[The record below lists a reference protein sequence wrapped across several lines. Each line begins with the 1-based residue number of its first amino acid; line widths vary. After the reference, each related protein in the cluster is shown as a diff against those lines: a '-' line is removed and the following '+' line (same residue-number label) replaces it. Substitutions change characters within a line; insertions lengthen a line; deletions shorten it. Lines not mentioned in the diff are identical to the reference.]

1 MCTCT
6 HQAHNLNSPSLKCT
20 HAQIKWMHTY
30 SCTHKNIHLQYPCF
44 QIYALLSSVVSP
56 HPPPSLPCSPVEY
69 MQSRSGMCQFTLLLY
84 QLLIHQRKNKYRS
97 IFVFFLIFN
106 LVLWL
111 CKVYIDSESMLV
123 LWLVLHAL
131 SLSKLIPLL
140 PSSLPPS
147 LVLSSSF
154 SHPLAL
160 LPLPYLTE
168 TLQ

>member
-1 MCTCT
+1 
-6 HQAHNLNSPSLKCT
+6 
-20 HAQIKWMHTY
+20 
-30 SCTHKNIHLQYPCF
+30 
-44 QIYALLSSVVSP
+44 
-56 HPPPSLPCSPVEY
+56 
-69 MQSRSGMCQFTLLLY
+69 MCQFTLLLY
-84 QLLIHQRKNKYRS
+84 QLLIHQRKNNL
-97 IFVFFLIFN
+97 FLFFFKSLI
-106 LVLWL
+106 WYYDYA
-111 CKVYIDSESMLV
+111 KSIDSESMLV